1 MLNAAH
7 GLHFSIKKARPLIKT
22 IKELAKHDFSELK
35 NKVVEIQQETENG
48 SLIVTTDERSNL
60 PSSEQS
66 RVIPDDYENWTIE
79 EKSVRQK
86 NAMEIVMSFV
96 LNVRA
101 VFDEVISISCK

>member
-1 MLNAAH
+1 M
-7 GLHFSIKKARPLIKT
+7 
-22 IKELAKHDFSELK
+22 K
-35 NKVVEIQQETENG
+35 NKVVEIQQETEDG
-48 SLIVTTDERSNL
+48 SLAVTTDERSNL
-60 PSSEQS
+60 PSTDQS
-66 RVIPDDYENWTIE
+66 RAIPDDDENWTIE